1 MIVEAPPQKKT
12 GVVAKE
18 AALCMEDELL
28 KEVRW
33 RLILLPRYPLCL
45 SCCQRGGGASLQY
58 SHCISSN
65 VYLYIYIY
73 THFV

>member
-1 MIVEAPPQKKT
+1 MSYFFGCPSEFRINQLFKDDKDESIKRNNGATLRQFVKT

-33 RLILLPRYPLCL
+33 RLILLPRYPLP
-45 SCCQRGGGASLQY
+45 AP
-58 SHCISSN
+58 
-65 VYLYIYIY
+65 
-73 THFV
+73 